1 MNVGS
6 SVESFLKSH
15 SDNWLRTAGHSR
27 PMAQAA
33 RRSAGAWLQ
42 ARKGAVRNR
51 RRLYGGWGIA
61 WTNSD
66 LGTVELMPIEVP
78 GPAHGELTVGILAS
92 AVSPGTERAN
102 YLRLPHAQPPM
113 PFRPG
118 YSAAGVVVCVGAG
131 VEGLRP
137 GDCVAAT
144 GAPHASVVTLPSSN
158 VHRVPPGVQ
167 MAQAATVMLG
177 VISGHGV
184 ERAGLRPGDRV
195 CVVGAGTIGLLAQR
209 IALASGAGEMTV
221 VAASRRRERAALSGG
236 AAHFLTAD
244 DDRVQELGA
253 TLVIEATGSPSAI
266 PLSIDA
272 ASPGGRVVLLGS
284 TRAGSTDFPM
294 QEVLTKRLEII
305 GAHVSTLDDERTSEG
320 VDRRG
325 QLAESYLRML
335 ADGSVSV
342 DDLVARR
349 LNPWEAEMFY
359 RELAGP
365 SDLLGAVFDWTLLSE
380 DERQRRPAFLRPPD
394 VSGRGADPARRPAPP
409 ARGRARVLALD
420 RGGDPFADA
429 HGMLRFGMVGC
440 GDVAGQNAG
449 AIANAPNTAL
459 TATFDLDAA
468 LAREIASPHDA
479 HVADSYA
486 ELLERPDVDAVL
498 LSVPHHLHAPLAR
511 EAAAAGRHVV
521 VEKPPANDLRS
532 AVEMVEAAEE
542 AGVVLSVCFPHR
554 YGAEIAAARR
564 LIALGA
570 VGEITGVTA
579 ELLMDR
585 SPAYRLGGFSSRSIS
600 DWRDSRAKAGGGVL
614 VMNLSHYL
622 DLLRYLTGLEADEIS
637 AFGAGRPESEV
648 EDAVSISMLME
659 NGALG
664 SVLGSTQVRGS
675 LFTQLRIWGS
685 QGQIVLDDDPR
696 FYTLKSVDGLRT
708 TRWQSFGRL
717 PAVDIRAAFLS
728 RLATAIASGEEPD
741 IGGPDAL
748 AVQALMEAAYGSMQ
762 SGHPV
767 RPADVLGAVPA

>member
-1 MNVGS
+1 M
-6 SVESFLKSH
+6 EKFLKSH
-15 SDNWLRTAGHSR
+15 ADSWLRTAGHSR
-27 PMAQAA
+27 PMAEAA
-33 RRSAGAWLQ
+33 RRAAGAWLQ
-42 ARKGAVRNR
+42 ARKSAVRNR
-51 RRLYGGWGIA
+51 RRLYGGWGIV

-66 LGTVELMPIEVP
+66 LGTVELMPVEVP
-78 GPAHGELTVGILAS
+78 GPARGEVTIEVLAS
-92 AVSPGTERAN
+92 AVSPGTERAY
-102 YLRLPHAQPPM
+102 YLRLPHAQPPI

-118 YSAAGVVVCVGAG
+118 YSAAGVVVSVGAG

-137 GDCVAAT
+137 GDRVAAT
-144 GAPHASVVTLPSSN
+144 GAPHASVATLPSSN
-158 VHRVPPGVQ
+158 VHRLPPGLE
-167 MAQAATVMLG
+167 MAQAATIMLG

-184 ERAGLRPGDRV
+184 ALAGLQSGARV
-195 CVVGAGTIGLLAQR
+195 CVVGAGAIGLLAQR
-209 IALASGAGEMTV
+209 IALASGAGDMTV
-221 VAASRRRERAALSGG
+221 VARSRRRERAARG
-236 AAHFLTAD
+236 AAADFLTAD
-244 DDRVQELGA
+244 DDRVAELGA
-253 TLVIEATGSPSAI
+253 SLVIEATGSPSAI
-266 PLSIDA
+266 PLSISA
-272 ASPGGRVVLLGS
+272 AGNGGRVVLLGS
-284 TRAGSTDFPM
+284 TRAGAADFPM

-305 GAHVSTLDDERTSEG
+305 GAHVNTLNDESARG
-320 VDRRG
+320 GGDRRA

-335 ADGSVSV
+335 ADGRVSV

-349 LNPWEAEMFY
+349 VNPWEAEMFY
-359 RELAGP
+359 RELAGAA
-365 SDLLGAVFDWTLLSE
+365 DLLGAVFDWTLLAN
-380 DERQRRPAFLRPPD
+380 DERHRRPALLRPPD

-420 RGGDPFADA
+420 HGGDPFADA
-429 HGMLRFGMVGC
+429 QGMLRIGMVGC
-440 GDVAGQNAG
+440 GDVAAQNAG
-449 AIANAPNTAL
+449 AIATAPNTTL
-459 TATFDLDAA
+459 TATFDLDVA
-468 LAREIASPHDA
+468 LAQEVASPHDA
-479 HVADSYA
+479 HVAGSYA

-600 DWRDSRAKAGGGVL
+600 DWRDSREKAGGGVL

-622 DLLRYLTGLEADEIS
+622 DLLQYLTGLTAAEVS
-637 AFGAGRPESEV
+637 AFGAGRDESEV
-648 EDAVSISMLME
+648 EDAVAISMRME

-685 QGQIVLDDDPR
+685 DGQIALDDDPR

-717 PAVDIRAAFLS
+717 PAVNIRAAFLS
-728 RLATAIASGEEPD
+728 RLATAIASGAEPD
-741 IGGPDAL
+741 IGGREAL
-748 AVQALMEAAYGSMQ
+748 AVQAFMEAAYRSME
-762 SGHPV
+762 SGQPV
-767 RPADVLGAVPA
+767 RPSDVLGGVPA

>member
-6 SVESFLKSH
+6 SVETFLKSH
-15 SDNWLRTAGHSR
+15 SDSWLRAAGHSR
-27 PMAQAA
+27 PMADAA
-33 RRSAGAWLQ
+33 RRAAGAWLQ
-42 ARKGAVRNR
+42 ARKSAVRNR

-66 LGTVELMPIEVP
+66 LGTVELTPVEVA
-78 GPAHGELTVGILAS
+78 GPAHGEVTVGVVAS
-92 AVSPGTERAN
+92 AVSPGTERAH
-102 YLRLPHAQPPM
+102 YLRLPHAQPAI

-118 YSAAGVVVCVGAG
+118 YSAAGIVVSVGAG
-131 VEGLRP
+131 VDGLRP
-137 GDCVAAT
+137 GDRVATT
-144 GAPHASVVTLPSSN
+144 GSPHASVVTLPSSN

-167 MAQAATVMLG
+167 LAHAATIMLG

-184 ERAGLRPGDRV
+184 ELAGLRSGERV
-195 CVVGAGTIGLLAQR
+195 CIVGAGAIGLLAQR
-209 IALASGAGEMTV
+209 IALARGADEMTV
-221 VAASRRRERAALSGG
+221 VAASRRRESAALAGG
-236 AAHFLTAD
+236 ASVFLTAD
-244 DDRVQELGA
+244 DDRVPQLGA
-253 TLVIEATGSPSAI
+253 SLVIEATGSASAI
-266 PLSIDA
+266 PLSIGA
-272 ASPGGRVVLLGS
+272 AGAGGRVVLLGS
-284 TRAGSTDFPM
+284 TRAGSADFPM

-305 GAHVSTLDDERTSEG
+305 GAHVNTLHNASATG
-320 VDRRG
+320 GADRRS

-349 LNPWEAEMFY
+349 VNPWEAEIFY
-359 RELAGP
+359 RELAGA
-365 SDLLGAVFDWTLLSE
+365 SDLLGAVFDWTLLTD
-380 DERQRRPAFLRPPD
+380 DERQRRTAFLGPPD

-409 ARGRARVLALD
+409 ARGLTRIRALD
-420 RGGDPFADA
+420 HGGDPFAGA
-429 HGMLRFGMVGC
+429 QGMLRFGMVGC

-449 AIANAPNTAL
+449 AIGAAPNTML
-459 TATFDLDAA
+459 TATFDLDEV
-468 LAREIASPHDA
+468 LAHEIASPHDA
-479 HVADSYA
+479 YVAGSYA
-486 ELLERPDVDAVL
+486 ELLARPDVDAVL

-521 VEKPPANDLRS
+521 VEKPPANDLRN

-564 LIALGA
+564 LIRHGA
-570 VGEITGVTA
+570 VGEITGLTA

-600 DWRDSRAKAGGGVL
+600 DWRDSRGKAGGGVL

-622 DLLRYLTGLEADEIS
+622 DLLRYLTGLEADEVS
-637 AFGAGRPESEV
+637 AFGAGRAESEV
-648 EDAVSISMLME
+648 EDAIAISMRME

-685 QGQIVLDDDPR
+685 EGQIALDDDPR

-708 TRWQSFGRL
+708 TTWQSFGRL

-728 RLATAIASGEEPD
+728 RLATAITSGAEPD
-741 IGGPDAL
+741 VGGRDAL
-748 AVQALMEAAYGSMQ
+748 AVQALMEAMYRSMGSGQ
-762 SGHPV
+762 PV
-767 RPADVLGAVPA
+767 RPSDVLGGIPA